1 MKKRIV
7 VAALAALAL
16 AGPLAAQSPLPLA
29 LQVGTGVV
37 IPTGEFAD
45 VAENGAGFNVGTGFQ
60 LVPNVAVYGGYSW
73 LRFPSTAFGGDLTDS
88 GFTVGLSAVL
98 PQIGTPRALPWA
110 GIGVVLN
117 RLTIEGAPV
126 QPARGD
132 PGLGLGGGVLIP
144 LTPAIRLSP
153 SVGYV
158 RYSSPVPAGSSL
170 DVSHLS
176 VGVSLNISPW
186 Y

>member
-1 MKKRIV
+1 MRKTIV
-7 VAALAALAL
+7 LAALAGLVQAGSL
-16 AGPLAAQSPLPLA
+16 AGQSPLPLA
-29 LQVGTGVV
+29 LQVGAGVV
-37 IPTGEFAD
+37 VPTGEFAD
-45 VAENGAGFNVGTGFQ
+45 VAGNGAGINVGTGFQ

-73 LRFPSTAFGGDLTDS
+73 LRFPSTAYGGDLTDS

-98 PQIGTPRALPWA
+98 PQIGTPRAMPWA

-158 RYSSPVPAGSSL
+158 RYSSPVPTGNL

-176 VGVSLNISPW
+176 LGVSLNISPW
-186 Y
+186 